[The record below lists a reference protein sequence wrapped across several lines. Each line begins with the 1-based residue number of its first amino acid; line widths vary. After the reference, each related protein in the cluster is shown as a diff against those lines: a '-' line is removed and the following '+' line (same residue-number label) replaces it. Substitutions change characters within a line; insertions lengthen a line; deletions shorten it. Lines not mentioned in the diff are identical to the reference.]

1 MIYLLVMAN
10 TINIRFPFRETYD
23 GGVFDSTITS
33 ETAYQ
38 SDLISLLTTK
48 RGQRVMR
55 SKLYSPIYDYLME
68 PLDTI
73 TEQELRRDIDAKVRE
88 FIPQIEIKKIRFTPD
103 YDNNSLGIKIIY
115 IIKEYFSIEK
125 TLDLSFPTEIQ

>member
-1 MIYLLVMAN
+1 MIYLLIMAK
-10 TINIRFPFRETYD
+10 TINIKFPFKDTYD
-23 GGVFDSTITS
+23 GGVFASTITS

-68 PLDTI
+68 PLDDI
-73 TEQELRRDIDAKVRE
+73 TQQELRRDIDAKVVE
-88 FIPQIEIKKIRFTPD
+88 YIPQIEIKKIKFSPD
-103 YDNNSLGIKIIY
+103 YENNALGIKIIY
-115 IIKEYFSIEK
+115 IIKEFFSIEK
-125 TLDLSFPTEIQ
+125 TLDLSFPTDIQ

>member
-1 MIYLLVMAN
+1 MSR

-23 GGVFDSTITS
+23 GGVFQGTITS
-33 ETAYQ
+33 EAAYQ

-55 SKLYSPIYDYLME
+55 SQLYSPVYDYIME
-68 PLDTI
+68 PLDEI
-73 TEQELRRDIDAKVRE
+73 GQQELRRDIDAKVKL
-88 FIPQIEIKKIRFTPD
+88 FIPQIEIKKIKFTPD
-103 YDNNSLGIKIIY
+103 YDNNLLGIKIIY

-125 TLDLSFPTEIQ
+125 TLELSFPIETL